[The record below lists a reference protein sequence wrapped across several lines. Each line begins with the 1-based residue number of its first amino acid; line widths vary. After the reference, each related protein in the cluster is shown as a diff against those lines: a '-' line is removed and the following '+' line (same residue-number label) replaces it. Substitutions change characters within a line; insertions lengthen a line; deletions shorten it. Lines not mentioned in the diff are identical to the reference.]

1 MTEATGYSDHT
12 THTDEPAPRT
22 KVAIVT
28 GASRGIG
35 AAIAHRLAHDGFAVV
50 VNYASRADEAD
61 EVVAALR
68 ATGGTAIAV
77 KADIASA
84 DAVTQL
90 FDTAEREVGKVD
102 VLVNNAGVLTTMAL
116 TDTSD
121 ALYEQTFGI
130 NTRGTFNTLREAGR
144 RMNQGGRI
152 VNFSSTTLALNMPG
166 YAIYN
171 ATKAAVEAF
180 THVFAKELR
189 GRSITVNAVA
199 PGPVATTLFTDGKT
213 PEQIAQFAKMPP
225 LERLGQP
232 DDIAGVVSFLAGP
245 DGAWVNGQI
254 LRANGGLA

>member
-1 MTEATGYSDHT
+1 
-12 THTDEPAPRT
+12 
-22 KVAIVT
+22 
-28 GASRGIG
+28 
-35 AAIAHRLAHDGFAVV
+35 
-50 VNYASRADEAD
+50 
-61 EVVAALR
+61 
-68 ATGGTAIAV
+68 
-77 KADIASA
+77 
-84 DAVTQL
+84 
-90 FDTAEREVGKVD
+90 
-102 VLVNNAGVLTTMAL
+102 MAL